1 MLALLGLV
9 AVAAASFPE
18 EFRNATH
25 IASVFAD
32 LDAPKFLPAR
42 THAAAT
48 GAAVEAAGT
57 CK

>member
-25 IASVFAD
+25 IASVFAE

-42 THAAAT
+42 AHAAAPAL
-48 GAAVEAAGT
+48 GRR
-57 CK
+57 